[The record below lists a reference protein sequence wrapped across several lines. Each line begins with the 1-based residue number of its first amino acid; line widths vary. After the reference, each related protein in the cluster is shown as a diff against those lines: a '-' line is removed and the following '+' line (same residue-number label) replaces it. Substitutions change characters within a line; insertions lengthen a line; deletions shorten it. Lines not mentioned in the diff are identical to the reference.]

1 MRVKSHRVTARIF
14 VMAFALALLS
24 VTGSIAS
31 AQTGKSYSQFI
42 TSAYLGALGRL
53 PTCLERQME
62 YDEMA
67 SAASVGNLLG
77 EARRF
82 VSTLIETPES
92 FNDPSSSVYCQTTSY
107 EARNPVSCNPFIN
120 TRSDEFITDLYH
132 AFLQRDP
139 EQTGFD
145 DWMRTI
151 PDNGRKVVL
160 NGFRD
165 SSEFITLVNSL
176 FAGTRPA
183 CGTGGGGGG
192 GGEECGPNT
201 TRPVKVCV

>member
-1 MRVKSHRVTARIF
+1 MRFTPHRVTTRIF
-14 VMAFALALLS
+14 VMAFALAVML
-24 VTGSIAS
+24 VTGSVSS
-31 AQTGKSYSQFI
+31 AQTGKSYNQFI

-53 PTCLERQME
+53 PTCLERQLE
-62 YDEMA
+62 YDELV
-67 SAASVGNLLG
+67 AAAAAGNLHG

-82 VSTLIETPES
+82 VSTLFETPES
-92 FNDPSSSVYCQTTSY
+92 FSDPSPAAYCQTTPY
-107 EARNPVSCNPFIN
+107 EARNPAFCDPFVN
-120 TRSDEFITDLYH
+120 SRSDEFITDLYH

-145 DWMRTI
+145 EWLLAMPT
-151 PDNGRKVVL
+151 NGRKVVL

-165 SSEFITLVNSL
+165 SAEFGALVDSL

-192 GGEECGPNT
+192 EECGPNNP
-201 TRPVKVCV
+201 RPVKLCV